1 MEISIVIPYRI
12 EEDGIVLFGQKRQ
25 EDGPLDGKFEFPG
38 GKIEDGESCEEAA
51 RREFLEEVGCELN
64 KISLFTHLSFKYPD
78 RSVFLYVYVTDYIES
93 MNLIAQK
100 ISFENAQ
107 NEVEELNIPDANKT
121 IIMRLV
127 EHFLRESKYNE

>member
-64 KISLFTHLSFKYPD
+64 KICLFTHLSFKYPD

>member
-1 MEISIVIPYRI
+1 MEISIVIPYRL
-12 EEDGIVLFGQKRQ
+12 EDDGIIIYGQTRS

-38 GKIEDGESCEEAA
+38 GKIEADESCEKAA
-51 RREFLEEVGCELN
+51 RREFLEEVGQELN
-64 KISLFTHLSFKYPD
+64 KITLFTHTSFQYSD
-78 RSVFLYVYVTDYIES
+78 RSVFLYVYVTDYTEN

-107 NEVEELNIPDANKT
+107 NEVEELNIPEANKT

>member
-1 MEISIVIPYRI
+1 MEISIVIPYRL
-12 EEDGIVLFGQKRQ
+12 EEDGITLYGQIRN

-51 RREFLEEVGCELN
+51 RREFHEEVGSELN
-64 KISLFTHLSFKYPD
+64 KISLFTHLSFNYSD
-78 RSVFLYVYVTDYIES
+78 RSVFLYVYVADYTES
-93 MNLIAQK
+93 MTLVPQK

-107 NEVEELNIPDANKT
+107 NEVEELNIPDANKI

>member
-12 EEDGIVLFGQKRQ
+12 EEDGIILFGQKRQ

-51 RREFLEEVGCELN
+51 RREFLEEVGSELN

>member
-12 EEDGIVLFGQKRQ
+12 EEDGIILFGQKRQ

-51 RREFLEEVGCELN
+51 RREFLEEVGSELN
-64 KISLFTHLSFKYPD
+64 KISLFTHLSFNYPD

-121 IIMRLV
+121 IIMHLV